1 VSTTESH
8 PFWPTELLSAAEYD
22 ELWERLR
29 PVFTE
34 RVRAHRIEESSTAG
48 LAAVYLPL
56 AAWVCRQKP
65 ADTLILGINGAQGS
79 GKSTLC
85 DFLQLVLTEAYGFR
99 VAGFSIDDIYK
110 TRAERERLARE
121 VHPLLLTRGV
131 PGTHDTDL
139 GLETLCALKSA
150 RTDTLTPLPAFDKA
164 RDDRKPVAE
173 WPVFRGRPDIV
184 IFEGW
189 CVGARPQS
197 DEALVPAVN
206 ELEKNED
213 SDCTWRRYVNDRLK
227 SEYAVL
233 FGELN
238 RLIMLKVPG
247 MDSVFAWR
255 SLQERKL
262 AEKTDPNDR
271 HRLMDAAALRRFI
284 MHYERLTR
292 HTLDEM
298 PGRADLTLYLDEHH
312 QFTHVHIKHNIE
324 K

>member
-1 VSTTESH
+1 M
-8 PFWPTELLSAAEYD
+8 SAAEPRALWPAGTITPAGYD
-22 ELWERLR
+22 TLWKRIE

-34 RVRAHRIEESSTAG
+34 RMRAHRIDESLTAE

-56 AAWVCRQKP
+56 ADWVRRQKS
-65 ADTLILGINGAQGS
+65 AGTLVLGVNGAQGS

-85 DFLQLVLTEAYGFR
+85 DFLQRVLSKAYGFR

-121 VHPLLLTRGV
+121 IHPLLLTRGV
-131 PGTHDTDL
+131 PGTHDVDL
-139 GLETLCALKSA
+139 GLNTLRALKTA
-150 RTDTLTPLPAFDKA
+150 GAATPTPLPAFDKA
-164 RDDRKPVAE
+164 RDDRKPSTE
-173 WPVFRGRPDIV
+173 WPIVRGRPDIV

-197 DEALVPAVN
+197 DDALAAPVN

-213 SDCTWRRYVNDRLK
+213 SDGAWRRYVNDRLK
-227 SEYAVL
+227 GDYATL
-233 FGELN
+233 FGELD
-238 RLIMLKVPG
+238 RLILLKVPG
-247 MDSVFAWR
+247 MDSVFEWR

-262 AEKTDPNDR
+262 AEKTGPEDR
-271 HRLMDAAALRRFI
+271 HRLMDDAALRRFI

-298 PGRADLTLYLDEHH
+298 PSRADLTLYLDEHH
-312 QFTHVHIKHNIE
+312 HFTHVHIK
-324 K
+324 KT

>member
-1 VSTTESH
+1 VPVAEPRS
-8 PFWPTELLSAAEYD
+8 FWPAEILTPAEYQK
-22 ELWERLR
+22 LWERIR
-29 PVFTE
+29 PVFAAQM
-34 RVRAHRIEESSTAG
+34 RAHHIDESLTEG

-56 AAWVCRQKP
+56 AAWVRRQKS
-65 ADTLILGINGAQGS
+65 AETLVLGVNGAQGS

-85 DFLQLVLTEAYGFR
+85 DFLRLILSEAYGFR

-110 TRAERERLARE
+110 TRAERECLARD

-131 PGTHDTDL
+131 PGTHDADL
-139 GLETLCALKSA
+139 GLNTIRALKTA
-150 RTDTLTPLPAFDKA
+150 GANTLTPLPAFDKA
-164 RDDRKPVAE
+164 CDDRKPLAE
-173 WPVFRGRPDIV
+173 WPVVHGHPDVV

-189 CVGARPQS
+189 CVGTQPQS
-197 DEALVPAVN
+197 DDALGLPIN

-213 SDCTWRRYVNDRLK
+213 PDGAWRRHVNDQLK
-227 SEYAVL
+227 GDYATL
-233 FGELN
+233 FGELD

-247 MDSVFAWR
+247 MDSVFEWR

-262 AEKTDPNDR
+262 AEKTGPSDR

-298 PGRADLTLYLDEHH
+298 PSRADLTLCLDERH
-312 QFTHVHIKHNIE
+312 QFTHVHIKL
-324 K
+324 KR

>member
-1 VSTTESH
+1 MPNAEPRSL
-8 PFWPTELLSAAEYD
+8 WPAGILAPVEYD
-22 ELWERLR
+22 ELWRRIR
-29 PVFTE
+29 PAFTE
-34 RVRAHRIEESSTAG
+34 QMRAHRIDESLTAS

-56 AAWVCRQKP
+56 AAWIRRQKS
-65 ADTLILGINGAQGS
+65 ADTLILGVNGAQGS

-85 DFLQLVLTEAYGFR
+85 DFLRLILSETYGFH

-131 PGTHDTDL
+131 PGTHDADL
-139 GLETLCALKSA
+139 GLDTLRALKTA
-150 RTDTLTPLPAFDKA
+150 GADTLTPLPAFDKA
-164 RDDRKPVAE
+164 RDDRKPAAE
-173 WPVFRGRPDIV
+173 WPVIRGRPDIV

-189 CVGARPQS
+189 CVGAQPQP
-197 DEALVPAVN
+197 DDALDVPIN

-213 SDCTWRRYVNDRLK
+213 PDGAWRRYVNDRLK
-227 SEYAVL
+227 GDYAVL
-233 FGELN
+233 FGELD
-238 RLIMLKVPG
+238 RLIMLRVPG
-247 MDSVFAWR
+247 MDSVFEWR
-255 SLQERKL
+255 GLQERKL
-262 AEKTDPNDR
+262 AEKTAPDDR

-312 QFTHVHIKHNIE
+312 HFTQVHIK
-324 K
+324 